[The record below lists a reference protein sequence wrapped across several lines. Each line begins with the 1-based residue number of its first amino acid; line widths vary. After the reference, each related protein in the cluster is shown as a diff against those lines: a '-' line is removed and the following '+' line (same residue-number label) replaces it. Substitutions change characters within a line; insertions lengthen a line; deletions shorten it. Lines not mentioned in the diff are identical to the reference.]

1 MMSRPRGVDVTLEWC
16 QITGVPT
23 TEELMSLLNGV
34 STRGD
39 LMTHSDGV
47 PATGVDVTKVITM
60 CHFTQC
66 LIYRCRRI
74 GDSSRTGHVSLSM
87 NDSRKPDTSMLTLLT
102 STSIHIQG
110 HCPETNSIIM

>member
-16 QITGVPT
+16 HYYGEFTSNSNSKLMSHSNAVPTTEVLVAHSNGVPT

-34 STRGD
+34 PTRGD

-47 PATGVDVTKVITM
+47 PTTGVDVTNVITM

-66 LIYRCRRI
+66 LI
-74 GDSSRTGHVSLSM
+74 SLSP
-87 NDSRKPDTSMLTLLT
+87 NR
-102 STSIHIQG
+102 
-110 HCPETNSIIM
+110 